1 MSNETLGKWCAVAAV
16 LLLLLLCWW
25 SPPFGYG
32 DKDRKAFMKECQ
44 DDNLKH
50 YQCVSLWNGAGL
62 AVFHGRGMLPLDVN

>member
-16 LLLLLLCWW
+16 LVLIVGFY
-25 SPPFGYG
+25 PRGEANEDG
-32 DKDRKAFMKECQ
+32 RRAFMKECQ

-62 AVFHGRGMLPLDVN
+62 AVFRGRDMLPLDAN